1 MVSGHPHG
9 AAICTVGGEQTL
21 GRPVIQY
28 RETDWAFLIRM
39 ASHFGGVVVPE
50 TSRSLPRVWFG
61 FPERSYPCQF
71 DEDAYTSDISQRYY
85 ELGGAAAGL
94 DKADFFYYDVKS
106 WQNCDLGWHTIF
118 QGKPFLIM
126 EKHAIL
132 DCGEVIFTYRLGSPG
147 LGWNVRRYNPL
158 FSGLTLLGEVLE
170 TERETLKLKL
180 DIDEGWEP
188 GGSFPYTWRP
198 ETGNLM
204 YCMPQMGT
212 RVSLYIPG
220 WDEQEAMAIHCVRTN
235 GDSCERM
242 SDPSRR
248 SFVSEHGKELNLYP
262 EEMSLVGAQGLVGLS
277 DENGIVI
284 QSRKPV
290 VIVGQSVTFEAPVV
304 DIQAPAGEVV
314 MAQGQPGGSQAS
326 LMMSSRYD
334 LLAMAHTQAE
344 GWNQVS
350 YEPFDDTPQPG
361 KFEWGGLIGNVLAG
375 IAVAA
380 CVGAAVAAS
389 TLFFPAVIAAVAGT
403 AVASSAV
410 TAAYVTGG
418 LTALA
423 GSAAAIGTGLKDIA
437 NGQVRDQTV
446 YQNNAC
452 QVAVTTG
459 GVLQTLHGAYDLV
472 KFVTQVPNILNKF
485 GKVLSSSGN
494 SGSGRMHPALAGAGA
509 NGGMSVIGGTV
520 EVGAVLTREQLFGL
534 AQGLGLTNAGSIMFA
549 KRAEVSSPVR
559 GKGGSD
565 AIRPC
570 LKK

>member
-1 MVSGHPHG
+1 
-9 AAICTVGGEQTL
+9 
-21 GRPVIQY
+21 
-28 RETDWAFLIRM
+28 
-39 ASHFGGVVVPE
+39 
-50 TSRSLPRVWFG
+50 
-61 FPERSYPCQF
+61 
-71 DEDAYTSDISQRYY
+71 
-85 ELGGAAAGL
+85 
-94 DKADFFYYDVKS
+94 
-106 WQNCDLGWHTIF
+106 
-118 QGKPFLIM
+118 
-126 EKHAIL
+126 
-132 DCGEVIFTYRLGSPG
+132 
-147 LGWNVRRYNPL
+147 
-158 FSGLTLLGEVLE
+158 
-170 TERETLKLKL
+170 
-180 DIDEGWEP
+180 
-188 GGSFPYTWRP
+188 
-198 ETGNLM
+198 M
-204 YCMPQMGT
+204 YCMPQVGT

-344 GWNQVS
+344 GRKQVLHS
-350 YEPFDDTPQPG
+350 PPIDIPQPG
-361 KFEWGGLIGNVLAG
+361 KFDLGGLVGNVLAG

-410 TAAYVTGG
+410 TAAYVIGG
-418 LTALA
+418 VTALA
-423 GSAAAIGTGLKDIA
+423 GSAAAIGTGLEDMA

-459 GVLQTLHGAYDLV
+459 GVLQTLYGAYDLA
-472 KFVTQVPNILNKF
+472 KFATQVPNILNNL

-494 SGSGRMHPALAGAGA
+494 SGSGGMRPALAGAGA
-509 NGGMSVIGGTV
+509 NGGMPVIGGTV
-520 EVGAVLTREQLFGL
+520 EVGAVLTGEQLLGL
-534 AQGLGLTNAGSIMFA
+534 AQGLGLTGMGSIMFMA
-549 KRAEVSSPVR
+549 SVSPSPQNPSGVAGAR
-559 GKGGSD
+559 GTYNRRNELLSRTENSRLRNAINELYRPTASTGDGGSAAKLVEEVENSILNKNGKYPHYQKVMD
-565 AIRPC
+565 KITEL
-570 LKK
+570 LKIIKEENLTASDEKILRKH